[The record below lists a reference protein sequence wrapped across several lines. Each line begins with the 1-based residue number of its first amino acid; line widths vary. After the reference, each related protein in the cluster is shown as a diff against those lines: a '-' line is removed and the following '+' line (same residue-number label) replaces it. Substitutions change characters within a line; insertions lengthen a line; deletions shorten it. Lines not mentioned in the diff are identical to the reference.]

1 MLCLSSDPPFAIVIC
16 TTFRLIGFLC
26 AAREFAFIGAF
37 THTVVFVF
45 GLMCASLLQRATVLL
60 LRRGGPR
67 ARPVSD
73 GRPEPIT
80 VLTLLALML
89 WLTAVFHSLAWRF
102 LHFCFEH
109 RLAPLFQ
116 FADMFFNEGVGTGP
130 FAWSSSVSYSS
141 ALFIGLLLN
150 ADDFYYVLTCGG
162 CGGARAAAPVQQ
174 HAGKPGTSPLLLKSW
189 ALVYQWV
196 GTVGVPFIFWLLT
209 LDKVMLPFFAAAS
222 RSPLQAQAG
231 AAPGLASDAGS
242 VNGSG
247 DSGDAGVIAGDSG
260 KSIAYVLGMLLCS
273 VLPTALGTGHRVLS
287 LLSMRGERGVPSA
300 SLARELPEALA
311 DAALRLAGTFLLSSL
326 FLTVSLYDHNQGGI
340 GAPVNLL
347 FALESVFDIVAQLR
361 FLILVSGL
369 LLGGAMGVLALVVLG
384 DDTAAAVVASG
395 PSSSSSPSRPGQRSA
410 RPPAPV
416 LSGLPT
422 WAKDAMTLTVVAALW
437 NCHLIGWWGSFG
449 PFQVYAAVLRQRY
462 GEGAYSIAE
471 AALDG
476 WNFVFFASYIPPIV
490 LQAMIKIF
498 SAKFKLRW
506 GLWQECVNA
515 FFFTVPL
522 SLLLAWYWTH
532 DKPGLPLMVSM
543 TVTHLLYVGTTW
555 RNRPEH
561 TGWRFWP
568 ELRSHR
574 LWDLIEYYFDQ
585 NIIVDLGDRLPVI
598 NTALPGGARRV
609 PWTPNRSNHEEEGS
623 AAAAA
628 IAAGAAAPR
637 PRIIGFHPHGIL
649 PCSLLWYSLTPKW
662 RAVFGSL
669 MPVTL
674 TDAFIHHIPF
684 MREFAQWSGGLEVSK
699 SNVERCLAEGRT
711 IQLIPGGQGEIL
723 LHTQENLEAKRM
735 VVCNRHQGFIRVALQ
750 FGADLVPSFSFGE
763 LQAMGNI
770 NFASLQRVTRKL
782 VGFPFPFFPVGR
794 LGLLPVPRPVK
805 MTYVLGEPIPAH
817 CATPGMPTDQE
828 VEALHRRYFEALIAL
843 CAKHK
848 EAAGYGDWTVELSH
862 PYK

>member
-1 MLCLSSDPPFAIVIC
+1 MLCFVP
-16 TTFRLIGFLC
+16 LC

-45 GLMCASLLQRATVLL
+45 GLMCASLLQRATMLL
-60 LRRGGPR
+60 LRRGGSR
-67 ARPVSD
+67 ARPAGE

-89 WLTAVFHSLAWRF
+89 WVTAAFHSLAWRF
-102 LHFCFEH
+102 LQFCFEQ
-109 RLAPLFQ
+109 RLAPVFQ

-150 ADDFYYVLTCGG
+150 ADEFYYVLTCGG
-162 CGGARAAAPVQQ
+162 CGATREKAPAQRY
-174 HAGKPGTSPLLLKSW
+174 AGKSSASPLLRKSW

-196 GTVGVPFIFWLLT
+196 GTIGVPFIFWLLT
-209 LDKVMLPFFAAAS
+209 LDKVTLPFFAAAS
-222 RSPLQAQAG
+222 RSPLLAQGGAG
-231 AAPGLASDAGS
+231 GADADA
-242 VNGSG
+242 NGSG
-247 DSGDAGVIAGDSG
+247 GGSGDAVVLGGDNG
-260 KSIAYVLGMLLCS
+260 KSVAYVLGMLLCS
-273 VLPTALGTGHRVLS
+273 VLPTALGAGHRVLS
-287 LLSMRGERGVPSA
+287 LLSLRGELGVPTV

-311 DAALRLAGTFLLSSL
+311 DAALGLVGTFLLSSL
-326 FLTVSLYDHNQGGI
+326 FLTISLYDYNQGGL
-340 GAPVNLL
+340 GAPANLL
-347 FALESVFDIVAQLR
+347 FALESVFDMVAQVR
-361 FLILVSGL
+361 FLILLSGL
-369 LLGGAMGVLALVVLG
+369 LLGGAMGVLALVVFG
-384 DDTAAAVVASG
+384 DAAAAAGAAADAAADADPAASELSLSLG
-395 PSSSSSPSRPGQRSA
+395 RGGGGGAAHGAA
-410 RPPAPV
+410 RLPTPV
-416 LSGLPT
+416 LGGLPT
-422 WAKDAMTLTVVAALW
+422 WAKDVMTLTVVSALW

-449 PFQVYAAVLRQRY
+449 PFQVYAAVLRQGY

-490 LQAMIKIF
+490 LQAMIKII
-498 SAKFKLRW
+498 SAKLRLRW

-522 SLLLAWYWTH
+522 SLLLGWYWTH
-532 DKPGLPLMVSM
+532 DKPGLPLMVCM
-543 TVTHLLYVGTTW
+543 TVIHLLYVGTTW

-574 LWDLIEYYFDQ
+574 LWDLLEYYFDQ
-585 NIIVDLGDRLPVI
+585 NIIVDLGDKLPAI

-609 PWTPNRSNHEEEGS
+609 PWTPNRSNHEEDGSSSS
-623 AAAAA
+623 AAAAL
-628 IAAGAAAPR
+628 AAAAAPPR

-699 SNVERCLAEGRT
+699 GNVERCLAEGRT

-735 VVCNRHQGFIRVALQ
+735 LVCNRHQGFIRVALQ

-770 NFASLQRVTRKL
+770 NFAALQRVTRQL
-782 VGFPFPFFPVGR
+782 IGFPFPFFPVGR

-817 CATPGMPTDQE
+817 CSTSGKPTDLE
-828 VEALHRRYFEALIAL
+828 VEQMHRRYFEALIAL
-843 CAKHK
+843 CNKHK
-848 EAAGYGDWTVELSH
+848 DAAGYGDWTVELSN
-862 PYK
+862 PYT